1 MLIRKW
7 IPQSMDSAAPYSQ
20 TRIGLSQ
27 WGTIISGSNIVAFCI
42 LLNIIK
48 ASNCGVENG
57 DRFLYYIAHGWWCI
71 CDDYMMMIFFMII
84 SAISDF
90 YIYIRY
96 LYCEQTDPCSGYV
109 VQARL
114 WQYPLARATGSQ
126 SPIHRSANAVP
137 FDCSARASWA
147 NVCVAL

>member
-27 WGTIISGSNIVAFCI
+27 WGTIISGSNIVAFCN

-71 CDDYMMMIFFMII
+71 CDDYMMMIFFWLYLQYQI
-84 SAISDF
+84 SISILD
-90 YIYIRY
+90 IYTANRLTPVPGMLCKLGYDNIPSLVLQVVNLPYTDQRTQY
-96 LYCEQTDPCSGYV
+96 LLTVPRW
-109 VQARL
+109 RL
-114 WQYPLARATGSQ
+114 EPTFA
-126 SPIHRSANAVP
+126 
-137 FDCSARASWA
+137 
-147 NVCVAL
+147 